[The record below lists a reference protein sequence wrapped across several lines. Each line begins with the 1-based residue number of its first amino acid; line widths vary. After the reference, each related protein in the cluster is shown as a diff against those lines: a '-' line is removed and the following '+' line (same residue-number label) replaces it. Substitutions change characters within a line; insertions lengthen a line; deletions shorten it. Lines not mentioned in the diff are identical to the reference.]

1 MWCTAAHVQARSC
14 LDFLRVLRAI
24 LLSEQRAWDPLSTL
38 DIVDERSLM
47 RLLDRGGVREL
58 SRTEKA
64 PTVDEFLT
72 VQRFLESR
80 QVVQAVSRRLNS
92 SSYRHEEP
100 TSPNT

>member
-1 MWCTAAHVQARSC
+1 MWCMAAHVQARSC

-24 LLSEQRAWDPLSTL
+24 LVSEQGAWDPFSTL

-58 SRTEKA
+58 SRSEKG

-80 QVVQAVSRRLNS
+80 QVVQAVSHRLKGD
-92 SSYRHEEP
+92 RE
-100 TSPNT
+100 